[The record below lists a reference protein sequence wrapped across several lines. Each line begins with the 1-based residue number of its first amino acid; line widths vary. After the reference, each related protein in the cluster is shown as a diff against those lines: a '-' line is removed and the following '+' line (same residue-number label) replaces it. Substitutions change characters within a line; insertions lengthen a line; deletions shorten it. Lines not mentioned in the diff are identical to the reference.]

1 MEQIGAHRRD
11 CVRALGP
18 QERLLRI
25 LQIRLDVQRQLLGR
39 TALGHLVREE
49 VDARDRIADGDAV
62 GRVSSAHQVAQASH
76 PAQRLRRGLRQGA
89 PGSFE
94 RSSLARS
101 QPDRDEEPRRE
112 RAMKGPLGALHRHLA
127 KQRMC
132 LVRERA
138 QREKDEIGRRLAT
151 VRRARLRDRTA
162 QHGVQRADPDAA
174 RPARGDPRREKPC
187 VERGVQL
194 RRFEERLADVR
205 ARDARGR

>member
-1 MEQIGAHRRD
+1 MGALLRRLLGAGLHLLAAIGRGKNALERARGSEELRRGERIQSERRCASSLRKPQQVEQIGAHRRD

-76 PAQRLRRGLRQGA
+76 PAQRLRRSLRQGA

-101 QPDRDEEPRRE
+101 QPDRD
-112 RAMKGPLGALHRHLA
+112 
-127 KQRMC
+127 
-132 LVRERA
+132 
-138 QREKDEIGRRLAT
+138 
-151 VRRARLRDRTA
+151 RTLLKM
-162 QHGVQRADPDAA
+162 
-174 RPARGDPRREKPC
+174 E
-187 VERGVQL
+187 L
-194 RRFEERLADVR
+194 RRSLREGVYYAEHPPIHVQ
-205 ARDARGR
+205 